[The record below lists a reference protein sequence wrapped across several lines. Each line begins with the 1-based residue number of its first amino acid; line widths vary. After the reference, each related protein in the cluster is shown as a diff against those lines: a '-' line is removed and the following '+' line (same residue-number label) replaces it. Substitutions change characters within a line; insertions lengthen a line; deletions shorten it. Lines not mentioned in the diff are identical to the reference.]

1 MNRCPDCG
9 FRSKEPLRLCPLCG
23 VRMRDDPNGNTVQM
37 QTHVHKERGEECLL
51 PNTGREDAARAH
63 YRRVMEQQL
72 RAAGEPVPEP
82 MEEQVKAKN
91 HYRSV
96 MEQQL
101 RSAGADSGKVQL
113 PKQAKKLLEIVAV
126 IVLYALLRACTG

>member
-1 MNRCPDCG
+1 MKRCPDCG

-72 RAAGEPVPEP
+72 R
-82 MEEQVKAKN
+82 
-91 HYRSV
+91 
-96 MEQQL
+96 
-101 RSAGADSGKVQL
+101 SAGADSGKVQL